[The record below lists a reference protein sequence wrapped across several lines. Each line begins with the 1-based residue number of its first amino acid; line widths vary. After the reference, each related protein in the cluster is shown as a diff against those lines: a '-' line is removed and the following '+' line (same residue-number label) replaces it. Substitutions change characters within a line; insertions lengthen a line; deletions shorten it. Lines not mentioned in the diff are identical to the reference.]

1 MESNIL
7 ISEIKRVGNITSE
20 LKEKFG
26 LEYNPFPKS
35 GIAYIGESEEI
46 TSRLSPAYQR
56 TAQEIVTY
64 MQDALEK
71 SCDN

>member
-7 ISEIKRVGNITSE
+7 ISEIKKVSNIGSE
-20 LKEKFG
+20 LKVKFG

-46 TSRLSPAYQR
+46 TS
-56 TAQEIVTY
+56 
-64 MQDALEK
+64 
-71 SCDN
+71 